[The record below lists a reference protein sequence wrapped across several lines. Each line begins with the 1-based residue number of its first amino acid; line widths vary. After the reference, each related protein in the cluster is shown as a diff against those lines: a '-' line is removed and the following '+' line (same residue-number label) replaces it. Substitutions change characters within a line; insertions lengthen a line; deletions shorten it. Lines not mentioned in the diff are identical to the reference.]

1 MKKVF
6 IFIALS
12 LAVSLVSCEKTTNYK
27 NMGEEMAK
35 QLESLCETND
45 VDAVVALDDSI
56 RAITEQ
62 LTAQG
67 DTASLRLFSEGLGD
81 VRDKVAPV
89 VTVAK
94 MQSGTSKQE
103 AVQDVIDDVLNGRG
117 GDVSTVAKS
126 IKAALEEEKKSA
138 ATEAPEKASKE

>member
-6 IFIALS
+6 IFFALF

-27 NMGEEMAK
+27 SMGEDMAK
-35 QLESLCETND
+35 QLESLCKTDD

-56 RAITEQ
+56 KAITEQ

-67 DTASLRLFSEGLGD
+67 DTANLKLFSEGLGD
-81 VRDKVAPV
+81 VREKAAPV

-94 MQSGTSKQE
+94 IKRGTSKQE
-103 AVQDVIDDVLNGRG
+103 AVQDVIDDALNGR

-126 IKAALEEEKKSA
+126 IRAALDEEKKEGSK
-138 ATEAPEKASKE
+138 EAPQKAPKE